1 MNRQSKK
8 RSTLA
13 LESLE
18 NRLVPAGWVLDPA
31 MVDFSRVMIKFDMS
45 QPVKL
50 EANAYLAGVDVE
62 RTYDLTPGYFESVI
76 SSTVDYETTL
86 NNLLTDPRVQR
97 IDQNFRVSTQ
107 AIPNDPRYSQLWG
120 MNNSGQTG
128 GTAGA
133 DISAELAWDLGKGTG
148 QTIIAVVDTG
158 VDYNHPDLKANM
170 WTNTGEVPGNG
181 VDDDKN

>member
-76 SSTVDYETTL
+76 SSTVDYKEITIKMATTKKL
-86 NNLLTDPRVQR
+86 ELHIRGVQ
-97 IDQNFRVSTQ
+97 
-107 AIPNDPRYSQLWG
+107 
-120 MNNSGQTG
+120 
-128 GTAGA
+128 
-133 DISAELAWDLGKGTG
+133 
-148 QTIIAVVDTG
+148 III
-158 VDYNHPDLKANM
+158 
-170 WTNTGEVPGNG
+170 
-181 VDDDKN
+181 